1 MSTGLR
7 SKGKEKEV
15 EAIHIVEEIE
25 EEEEEEVSE
34 PISVSSSSTTTEPIK
49 LGISGGK
56 RRAPG
61 VASSTH
67 ILRLVFQGSPIDVSL
82 VQLGRRW
89 INRYGS
95 KAQVIE
101 GYAYLYGKK
110 TRAAM
115 LNAKNSASAQRLKI
129 AAQYGKGEL
138 TVIQAANK
146 IAAIP
151 KNDGDSLD
159 NKSIANMLARA
170 KEVGNLRGTG
180 KAAKIKKKRKDLL
193 DSLDGMA
200 KKDAFIT
207 LRNAGYTSI
216 GAAGMVFRLSKV
228 HVSQDERLAWDKD
241 VQGGAAPISVG
252 LNRRKAKSMKGRKV
266 V

>member
-1 MSTGLR
+1 MATGLR

-15 EAIHIVEEIE
+15 EAIHIVEEE
-25 EEEEEEVSE
+25 DVEFEDASE

-61 VASSTH
+61 VASGTH
-67 ILRLVFQGSPIDVSL
+67 ILRLVYQGSPIDVSL
-82 VQLGRRW
+82 VLLGRRW

-95 KAQVIE
+95 KAQVID
-101 GYAYLYGKK
+101 GDAYLYGKR

-115 LNAKNSASAQRLKI
+115 LNAKNSASAKRLKI
-129 AAQYGKGEL
+129 AAQYGKGAL
-138 TVIQAANK
+138 TATEATNE
-146 IAAIP
+146 IAAIL
-151 KNDGDSLD
+151 KDDGNSLD
-159 NKSIANMLARA
+159 NEAIANMLARA
-170 KEVGNLRGTG
+170 KEVGATKGTG
-180 KAAKIKKKRKDLL
+180 EAAKIKKKRKDLL
-193 DSLDGMA
+193 DSLDGIA
-200 KKDAFIT
+200 KKDAFIK

-216 GAAGMVFRLSKV
+216 GAAGMVFRLGKV
-228 HVSQDERLAWDKD
+228 HVSKDERLAWDKD
-241 VQGGAAPISVG
+241 VQGGNAPISVG